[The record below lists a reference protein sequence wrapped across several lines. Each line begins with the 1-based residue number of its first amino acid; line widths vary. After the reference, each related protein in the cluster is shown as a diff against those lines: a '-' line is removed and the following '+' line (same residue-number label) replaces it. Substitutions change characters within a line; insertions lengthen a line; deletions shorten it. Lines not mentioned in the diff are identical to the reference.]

1 MSLTLNEYQEGTEYT
16 RIYPD
21 NVKVLY
27 PAMGLAGEAG
37 EILNKLKKV
46 YRDDGGVL
54 SEEKRLAII
63 DELGDVLYYVA
74 ALALDLEIDLESVSR
89 ANLEKLA
96 SRKTRNT
103 LSGSGDN
110 R

>member
-1 MSLTLNEYQEGTEYT
+1 MGLSLNEYQEGTEYT

-37 EILNKLKKV
+37 EVLNKLKKV
-46 YRDDGGVL
+46 YRDDGGIL
-54 SEEKRLAII
+54 SEEKRLAVI
-63 DELGDVLYYVA
+63 DEISDVMWYLA
-74 ALALDLEIDLESVSR
+74 ALASDLGVDLESVGR

-96 SRKTRNT
+96 SRKARNT

>member
-1 MSLTLNEYQEGTEYT
+1 MLTLNEYQDRTGDT

-21 NVKVLY
+21 NVQVLY

-37 EILNKLKKV
+37 EVLNKLKKV

-54 SEEKRLAII
+54 SEEKRLAMV
-63 DELGDVLYYVA
+63 DELGDVLYYIA
-74 ALALDLEIDLESVSR
+74 ALAADLQEDLGDIAQ
-89 ANLEKLA
+89 ANLDKLA
-96 SRKTRNT
+96 ARKQRGT
-103 LSGSGDN
+103 LSGSGDQ